1 MIEYLKEE
9 DNRKSSFEI
18 QCFDTRISTADKKGP
33 TFYRRKFYFCSHTF
47 IMTQYIYDKSEH

>member
-1 MIEYLKEE
+1 MIENLKE

-47 IMTQYIYDKSEH
+47 IMTQYLRQI